1 MSLESSAIAGTP
13 GSLLERSGQLEALDE
28 LWASVAGGRGGRLV
42 FVRGEAGAGKSTLV
56 RWFCER
62 RPRVLWGACDALFA
76 PPALGP
82 FLDIARLAGGGLEAR
97 VATGGRPY
105 DVLEAL
111 RHELERGR
119 TPVVVIEDVHW
130 ADEATLDV
138 LRLLGRRI
146 ESVRALVMATYRDDE
161 LGREHPLRVVV
172 GALATARG
180 IARVDVPPLSPE
192 AVDELAAPYG
202 VDGRELYR
210 VTGGNPFFVVEALT
224 AGSVEIPGTVREAV
238 LARVALL
245 GVVARALLDPLAVMR
260 PGADLSLL
268 EALAGDAIDQL
279 DECLASGVVVP
290 AGDGVAFRHELER
303 MVIEE
308 SLAPHH
314 RKALHARALELLAQA
329 SGSPDLARLAH
340 HAEAGGD
347 AAAVLR
353 YAPAA
358 AERASALGAH
368 RESAALYDSAVRF
381 ATRLG
386 PEHEAELRE
395 RAGYECLVSDRND
408 AAIAQLEQALAIRRR
423 VADRN
428 GEAEALRLLSEAFWC
443 VGRVAEA
450 RAAAGSATELLEESG
465 RGRELA
471 AAYCRLSTLSSY
483 QGDRDGAHR
492 WGERAIGLARSLEE
506 TDIVLDARINI
517 AQADGLACDEDSQ
530 ERLWRC
536 FEEARTADF
545 EELACKAITNLAW
558 IARLRR
564 DVQAARRAIAVGLEY
579 VSERGRERPRSYL
592 LCYRAQMDL
601 AGGAWDAAT
610 ETAAE
615 VLRSDQASVLPRVM
629 ASIVLGLVRAR
640 RGDPGAAE
648 ALNAAAALVERS
660 EGLGSEQVA
669 AGRAE
674 LAWLE
679 HDPDGVEWVTAAA
692 LASDE
697 AAVSPLAL
705 ADLVIWRRRAGLAF
719 DLCPEELGGPHA
731 LELSGDSA
739 GAAAAWR
746 ELGCPYEAALAVLN
760 SGDIDALRAARE
772 VLVALGARPAAAI
785 LAKRLREHG
794 ERVTTGPRPRTRD
807 NPAGL
812 TARELEVLRLLAEG
826 LRNTDI
832 ADRLVVSPKTVDHHV
847 SAILRKLD
855 VKTRGQAATEA
866 ARRGLLTQ
874 G

>member
-1 MSLESSAIAGTP
+1 VSEESSAIAGSP
-13 GSLLERSGQLEALDE
+13 GRLLERSDQLGALDE
-28 LWASVAGGRGGRLV
+28 SWASVAGGGGGRLV

-56 RWFCER
+56 REFCVR
-62 RPRVLWGACDALFA
+62 RPRLLWGACDALFA
-76 PPALGP
+76 PAALGP
-82 FLDIARLAGGGLEAR
+82 FMDIARLVGGGLEAR
-97 VATGGRPY
+97 VANGGRPY

-111 RHELERGR
+111 RDELERGT
-119 TPVVVIEDVHW
+119 TPVLVIEDVHW

-146 ESVRALVMATYRDDE
+146 ESVRALVITTYRDDE

-180 IARVDVPPLSPE
+180 IARVDVPPLSRD
-192 AVDELAAPYG
+192 AVVELAAPYG
-202 VDGRELYR
+202 VDARELYR

-224 AGSVEIPGTVREAV
+224 AGSGEIPGTVREAV

-245 GVVARALLDPLAVMR
+245 SPAARALLDPLAVMR

-268 EALAGDAIDQL
+268 EALAGDAIDEL

-290 AGDGVAFRHELER
+290 AGEGVAFRHELER
-303 MVIEE
+303 IVIEE

-314 RKALHARALELLAQA
+314 RKALHACALEVLAQA
-329 SGSPDLARLAH
+329 SGDPDLARLAH
-340 HAEAGGD
+340 HAEAAGD
-347 AAAVLR
+347 AEAVLH

-368 RESAALYDSAVRF
+368 RESAALYDSA
-381 ATRLG
+381 ARLAARLE

-395 RAGYECLVSDRND
+395 RSGCECSLSDRNE

-423 VADRN
+423 LGDRR
-428 GEAEALRLLSEAFWC
+428 GEAEALRLLSEAVWC
-443 VGRVAEA
+443 LGRVAEA
-450 RAAAGSATELLEESG
+450 RSAACRATELLEGSG

-471 AAYCRLSTLSSY
+471 VAYCRMSTLSAY
-483 QGDRDGAHR
+483 EGDCDGAR
-492 WGERAIGLARSLEE
+492 TWGERTIGLATPLDE

-517 AQADGLACDEDSQ
+517 ALADGLAGDEASQ
-530 ERLWRC
+530 GRLWRC
-536 FEEARTADF
+536 FEEARRAGE
-545 EELACKAITNLAW
+545 EELASKAIVNLAW

-564 DVQAARRAIAVGLEY
+564 DVDAARHAITIGLEY
-579 VSERGRERPRSYL
+579 VSARGRERPRNYL
-592 LCYRAQMDL
+592 LCYRAQSDL

-615 VLRSDQASVLPRVM
+615 VIRGDDASVLPRLM
-629 ASIVLGLVRAR
+629 ANIVIGLVRAR
-640 RGDPGAAE
+640 RGDPGAHE
-648 ALNAAAALVERS
+648 ALDAASELVKRS

-679 HDPDGVEWVTAAA
+679 HDRDGLERVTEAA

-705 ADLVIWRRRAGLAF
+705 ADLAIWRLRAGLAV
-719 DLCPEELGGPHA
+719 DLPPEELEGPHA
-731 LELSGDSA
+731 LELSGDPA

-746 ELGCPYEAALAVLN
+746 ELGCPYEAALAVLD
-760 SGDIDALRAARE
+760 SGDVDALRAARE
-772 VLVALGARPAAAI
+772 ALMALGARPAAAI
-785 LAKRLREHG
+785 LAQRLREHG
-794 ERVTTGPRPRTRD
+794 ERVAIGPRSRTRT

-812 TARELEVLRLLAEG
+812 TARELEVLPLLAEG
-826 LRNTDI
+826 LRNAEI
-832 ADRLVVSPKTVDHHV
+832 ADRLVVSRKTVDHHV

-855 VKTRGQAATEA
+855 VTTRGQAATEA
-866 ARRGLLTQ
+866 IRRGLLIKS
-874 G
+874 

>member
-1 MSLESSAIAGTP
+1 VSLESSVIAGTP
-13 GSLLERSGQLEALDE
+13 GPLLERSGQLEALDD
-28 LWASVAGGRGGRLV
+28 LWALVAGSRGGRLV

-56 RWFCER
+56 RRFCER

-82 FLDIARLAGGGLEAR
+82 FLDIASVAGGGLEAR

-146 ESVRALVMATYRDDE
+146 ESVRALVIATYRDDE

-172 GALATARG
+172 GALATVRG
-180 IARVDVPPLSPE
+180 IARVDVPPLSAE

-245 GVVARALLDPLAVMR
+245 SVAARALLDPLAVMR

-268 EALAGDAIDQL
+268 EALAGGAIDQL

-290 AGDGVAFRHELER
+290 AADGVAFRHELER

-314 RKALHARALELLAQA
+314 RKALHARALEFLAQA
-329 SGSPDLARLAH
+329 SGSLDLARLAH
-340 HAEAGGD
+340 HAEAAGD

-381 ATRLG
+381 ATRLV

-395 RAGYECLVSDRND
+395 RAGYECSVSDRNH

-423 VADRN
+423 VGDRN

-443 VGRVAEA
+443 VGRIAEA
-450 RAAAGSATELLEESG
+450 RSAAGKATELLEESG

-483 QGDRDGAHR
+483 EGDRDGAHV

-506 TDIVLDARINI
+506 TQIVLDARINI
-517 AQADGLACDEDSQ
+517 AQVDGLACDEDSQ
-530 ERLWRC
+530 PRLWRC

-601 AGGAWDAAT
+601 AGGVWDAAT

-640 RGDPGAAE
+640 RGDPGADE

-660 EGLGSEQVA
+660 EGLGGEQVA

-679 HDPDGVEWVTAAA
+679 HDRDGVERLTAAA

-697 AAVSPLAL
+697 AAVSPLAI
-705 ADLVIWRRRAGLAF
+705 ADLVIWRRRAGLAV

-785 LAKRLREHG
+785 LAQRLREHG
-794 ERVTTGPRPRTRD
+794 GRVTTGPRPRTRD

-812 TARELEVLRLLAEG
+812 TARELEVLPLLAEG
-826 LRNTDI
+826 LRNTEI

-855 VKTRGQAATEA
+855 VKTRVQAATEA
-866 ARRGLLTQ
+866 VRRGLLNQ